1 MAAEFVSDY
10 PPFSLLD
17 DLVVEGDATGSLFD
31 GGGFEAGS
39 NDLFKPSNTS
49 GSFEIGEKRN
59 RHSNDIIV

>member
-1 MAAEFVSDY
+1 MATEFVSDY
-10 PPFSLLD
+10 PTFSLLD
-17 DLVVEGDATGSLFD
+17 GLVVEGDATGSLFD
-31 GGGFEAGS
+31 GGSFETES